1 MAMGLQARPPSAMA
15 KIVTMTASAL
25 GFAAALAALPARAD
39 YPEKPVRAIVPFV
52 AGSSNDILA
61 RMVSPLMTKAMG
73 QQVIIMNM
81 PGADGRIGIEALAK
95 SAPDGYSILYSGG
108 AIALIPALR
117 KHVPFDPDRDVQ
129 PVAELGAGPY
139 VVAINPRLPV
149 KNLLELAEHARR
161 NPGKLNG
168 SAGGNSTFMALV
180 LFQIVTN
187 SKVEV
192 ISYKG
197 TGPAATA
204 VVAGEVD
211 FASMD
216 GSAFVSFIPGGKVK
230 PLAVAGTRR
239 LASLPD
245 VPTTREAGLPEFV
258 AGTAFGVYTKGG
270 TPMPIVQRLN
280 AEINKAIATPEV
292 TRHLISIGLD
302 PSSTSVEEYTQ
313 QYRRDLARWKD
324 VVTRA
329 KLPLQD

>member
-1 MAMGLQARPPSAMA
+1 MAHRQLAT
-15 KIVTMTASAL
+15 II
-25 GFAAALAALPARAD
+25 AAALLGLNGVARAD

-52 AGSSNDILA
+52 TGSSNDIMA
-61 RMVSPLMTKAMG
+61 RLMQPHLTRAFG
-73 QQVIIMNM
+73 QQILIMNM

-95 SAPDGYSILYSGG
+95 SPPDGYSILFSGG

-117 KHVPFDPDRDVQ
+117 RNVPYDPEKDIQ
-129 PVAELGAGPY
+129 PIAELGAGPY
-139 VVAINPRLPV
+139 VVAINPRMPA
-149 KNLLELAEHARR
+149 KNLVELADYARR

-180 LFQIVTN
+180 LFQIVTG
-187 SKVEV
+187 SKVEI

-204 VVAGEVD
+204 IAAGEVD

-216 GSAFVSFIPGGKVK
+216 GSAFVSLIPGGKVK
-230 PLAVAGTRR
+230 PLAVAGTKR
-239 LASLPD
+239 LSSYPD

-270 TPMPIVQRLN
+270 TPGPIVQRLN
-280 AEINKAIATPEV
+280 AEINKALAVPEV
-292 TRHLISIGLD
+292 SRHLTGIGLD

-313 QYRRDLARWKD
+313 QYRRELARWKD
-324 VVTRA
+324 VVQRA